1 MNTYGRGVRL
11 FYASMIAVLLLLMY
25 LPMLTIALA
34 SFSKSKYFRFPIP
47 NWTTSWYAEV
57 FESLSIR
64 GFFWTS
70 LFLALLVGLFATVI
84 AFFGAL
90 AFARYRWKG
99 RKLFQ
104 KIIILP
110 IIFPQAVLGLAL
122 LLWFT
127 AIGVT
132 PTWKAAVF
140 AHLVWIAPITTLVIA
155 IQVYA
160 FDPAVEE
167 AAFDLGASRWQVM
180 REVTLPILAPGIF
193 SGFIFAFLLSWANFP
208 LSMFSTGADQTIPE
222 WITAKVQAG
231 YTPQVPAVGTLM
243 MLGAA
248 MVLAVG
254 YGFVMW
260 QAWRRARMLQ
270 ATA

>member
-1 MNTYGRGVRL
+1 MNEYGRGIKF
-11 FYASMIAVLLLLMY
+11 FYGTLIAALLLLMY
-25 LPMLTIALA
+25 LPMVTIALA
-34 SFSKSKYFRFPIP
+34 SFSKSKYFKFPIP
-47 NWTTSWYAEV
+47 ALSANWYAEV

-64 GFFWTS
+64 SFFWTS
-70 LFLALLVGLFATVI
+70 LVLALLVGLFATVL

-110 IIFPQAVLGLAL
+110 ILFPQAVLGLAL

-127 AIGVT
+127 ALGIT
-132 PTWKAAVF
+132 PSWQAAIF

-155 IQVYA
+155 IQVYS

-167 AAFDLGASRWQVM
+167 AAYDLGASRWQVM
-180 REVTLPILAPGIF
+180 REVTLPILMPGIF
-193 SGFIFAFLLSWANFP
+193 SGFVFAFLLSWANFP

-222 WITAKVQAG
+222 WISAKVQAG
-231 YTPQVPAVGTLM
+231 YTPQVPAVGTLT
-243 MLGAA
+243 MLAA
-248 MVLAVG
+248 AVVLGVG
-254 YGFVMW
+254 YALVVW
-260 QAWRRARMLQ
+260 QESRRKKAL
-270 ATA
+270 AA

>member
-1 MNTYGRGVRL
+1 MNEYGRGVRFL
-11 FYASMIAVLLLLMY
+11 YGSLIAALILLMY
-25 LPMLTIALA
+25 LPMITIALA

-47 NWTTSWYAEV
+47 AWSTNWYAEV

-64 GFFWTS
+64 SFFWTS
-70 LFLALLVGLFATVI
+70 LALALLVGLLSTFF

-90 AFARYRWKG
+90 AFARYRWTG

-110 IIFPQAVLGLAL
+110 ILFPQAVLGLAL

-127 AIGVT
+127 AVGIT
-132 PTWKAAVF
+132 PSWQAAIF
-140 AHLVWIAPITTLVIA
+140 AHLVWIAPIATLVIA

-180 REVTLPILAPGIF
+180 REITLPILAPGIF
-193 SGFIFAFLLSWANFP
+193 SGFIFSFLLSWANFP

-222 WITAKVQAG
+222 WISAKVQSG
-231 YTPQVPAVGTLM
+231 YTPQVPAVGTLT
-243 MLGAA
+243 MLAA
-248 MVLAVG
+248 AVVLALG
-254 YGFVMW
+254 YALMVW
-260 QAWRRARMLQ
+260 QQKRRDRAQ
-270 ATA
+270 AA